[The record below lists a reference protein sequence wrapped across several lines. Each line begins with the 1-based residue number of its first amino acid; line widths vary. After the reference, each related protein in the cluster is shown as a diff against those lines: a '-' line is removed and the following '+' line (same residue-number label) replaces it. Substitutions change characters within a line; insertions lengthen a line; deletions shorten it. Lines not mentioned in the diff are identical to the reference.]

1 MNKVLIS
8 IAAIFLIYGTGTLIG
23 NFFGINM
30 IYILPFLGWFIALIL
45 FYLILDEKHK
55 NMFMEKLNTLKSE

>member
-8 IAAIFLIYGTGTLIG
+8 IAGIFLLYGTGTLIG

-55 NMFMEKLNTLKSE
+55 NMFMEKLNELKSE

>member
-8 IAAIFLIYGTGTLIG
+8 IAAIFLIYGILTLIG

-30 IYILPFLGWFIALIL
+30 IYILPLIGWFIALIL

-55 NMFMEKLNTLKSE
+55 NMFLDKLEKLNE

>member
-8 IAAIFLIYGTGTLIG
+8 IAVIFLLYGTGTLIG

-55 NMFMEKLNTLKSE
+55 NMFMEKLNELKSE

>member
-8 IAAIFLIYGTGTLIG
+8 IAAIFLLYGTGILIG

-55 NMFMEKLNTLKSE
+55 NMFMEKLNELKNE